1 MVIFLGL
8 IVAVNFC
15 GVLLFLLVEQPSANL
30 EKLLLPGPPP
40 PRTKTLHHDPAEKTG
55 KVPVGNGKVPA
66 GNGKVSVGNGK
77 VPAENGK
84 LPNGSEGVSE
94 KGGFYP
100 GLNENDDQP
109 EIRRRSNGADPEKGT
124 LE

>member
-40 PRTKTLHHDPAEKTG
+40 PRTKTLHHDPAEETG
-55 KVPVGNGKVPA
+55 KVPVENGKVTA
-66 GNGKVSVGNGK
+66 GNGKVSAGNGK
-77 VPAENGK
+77 V
-84 LPNGSEGVSE
+84 LDGSEGVSE

-100 GLNENDDQP
+100 GLNESDEQP

>member
-40 PRTKTLHHDPAEKTG
+40 PRTKTLHHDPAEETG
-55 KVPVGNGKVPA
+55 KVSAGNGKVP
-66 GNGKVSVGNGK
+66 VGNGK

-84 LPNGSEGVSE
+84 LPNGNEGVSE

-100 GLNENDDQP
+100 GLNESDDQP